1 MGKWGDPSALEDYD
15 GGRDY
20 AALETFAKENLK
32 PLCSPANLDL
42 CDAEK
47 KQEITKL
54 QSMPEA
60 ELSAKI
66 EEKKAIIKQA
76 EETFQSE
83 FKKLQDRY
91 GELQK
96 EKDEKLAEIKGRGLG
111 LMQAVQAQ
119 SKKTKRGE
127 DL

>member
-20 AALETFAKENLK
+20 AALEKFATENLK

-47 KQEITKL
+47 KQEIAKL

-60 ELSAKI
+60 GLSAKI
-66 EEKKAIIKQA
+66 EEKKATIKQA
-76 EETFQSE
+76 EETFESE
-83 FKKLQDRY
+83 LKKLQDRY

-96 EKDEKLAEIKGRGLG
+96 EKDAKLAEIKDRGLG
-111 LMQAVQAQ
+111 LMQAVQSHA
-119 SKKTKRGE
+119 KKTKRGE